1 MVARISL
8 LIICLLFS
16 DVLAAAT
23 LTATVDK
30 KEIIEGEHVQLTLS
44 LVNSDTRLR
53 AQGIS
58 PNIDLTLL
66 TKDFELGV
74 PRETH
79 RFSITRERGRST
91 SELTV
96 ELFPKR
102 AGEFVIP
109 TFTVDNVSSQP
120 VHIRVQK
127 GSADATPEVFARS
140 GVTKNNV
147 WQREQIIAYLDL
159 YHRIELKS
167 AKLGGDIDIEP
178 TQLELHKLKES
189 QRQEKVA
196 GLTYNVER
204 SEWAI
209 TPFLDRDY
217 KIYLP
222 DIWIVTSDDR
232 KIRLPFEEQH
242 LDVKALP
249 DGVPPLVMVGKPEI
263 TQSGLDTT
271 AQVDNV
277 SPWTITVRAPV
288 SPTAFPDEIPGLN
301 ISDNIKLYRDKIER
315 SVDQETTF
323 VVGVAKY
330 RLYLIPLSAG
340 DFTLP
345 EIHIPYFDPQ
355 RGIMDVATLDSQ
367 TLAVEPALHTS
378 TPTAVNAGISATTRE
393 ITMPDSHASTLVWKA
408 LSLAAIMLWLIT
420 LGLWW
425 TTRKRTNVLTRPQTQ
440 MLSRKSNHPLQSA
453 LLDAFGTRTLEE
465 GLNKWEQLYGSDP
478 EIHNTVRAIQEHI
491 YSKDKPAEDINLRT
505 AVTKVVEKITK
516 VTEDKHTH
524 NPWSPRAFTPRLTFI
539 EEKR

>member
-1 MVARISL
+1 VVARISL
-8 LIICLLFS
+8 LIVCLLFS
-16 DVLAAAT
+16 DVLAAAS

-30 KEIIEGEHVQLTLS
+30 KDIIEGEHVQLTLS

-66 TKDFELGV
+66 TKDFELGI

-79 RFSITRERGRST
+79 RFNITRERGRST

-96 ELFPKR
+96 ELFPKH
-102 AGEFVIP
+102 AGEFIIP
-109 TFTVDNVSSQP
+109 SFTVDNVSSQP

-140 GVTKNNV
+140 GVTKHNV

-189 QRQEKVA
+189 QRKEKVA

-217 KIYLP
+217 KVYLP

-242 LDVKALP
+242 LDVKTLP
-249 DGVPPLVMVGKPEI
+249 GDVPPLAMVGKPEI
-263 TQSGLDTT
+263 TQNGLDTT
-271 AQVDNV
+271 AHVDGV
-277 SPWTITVRAPV
+277 SPWTITVRAPA
-288 SPTAFPDEIPGLN
+288 SPTAFPDELPGLN
-301 ISDNIKLYRDKIER
+301 MSDNIKLYRDTIER
-315 SVDQETTF
+315 SVDQESTP
-323 VVGVAKY
+323 VMGVANY

-345 EIHIPYFDPQ
+345 EINIPYFDPR
-355 RGIMDVATLDSQ
+355 RGIMDVATLNSQ

-378 TPTAVNAGISATTRE
+378 TPTAVNADVSATVHE
-393 ITMPDSHASTLVWKA
+393 ITASDSHTSALVWKV
-408 LSLAAIMLWLIT
+408 LSLAVIMLWLIT

-425 TTRKRTNVLTRPQTQ
+425 MTRKRTNVLTRPQTQ
-440 MLSRKSNHPLQSA
+440 TPSRNSNHPLQSA
-453 LLDAFGTRTLEE
+453 LLDAFGARTLEQ
-465 GLNKWEQLYGSDP
+465 GLNKWERLYGNDP
-478 EIHNTVRAIQEHI
+478 EIRNTVRAVQEHI
-491 YSKDKPAEDINLRT
+491 YSKDKPAGDINLRA
-505 AVTKVVEKITK
+505 AVTRAVEKITR
-516 VTEDKHTH
+516 VMADKHTH
-524 NPWSPRAFTPRLTFI
+524 DPWSPRAFTPRLTFI